1 MSIKSTNGFKDSK
14 QFQNLSLD
22 EIRNLINEEKEELKK
37 DYKELRERRKLI
49 KQYKRLT
56 QAREKVRQGIDIKKE
71 MKKPKPKPPSKKV
84 CISEKK
90 KLKSFDDYFEECMR
104 NRKIPKDT
112 PPYFREALERAIL
125 EYDQGLEKEKSA
137 FEDFAVKYT
146 IQGIPGLT
154 PIQFFERINKTL
166 KDFFTYHR
174 NIKFRMILV
183 CIMKNINYKQKN

>member
-1 MSIKSTNGFKDSK
+1 M
-14 QFQNLSLD
+14 
-22 EIRNLINEEKEELKK
+22 
-37 DYKELRERRKLI
+37 I
-49 KQYKRLT
+49 KQYKKLT

-71 MKKPKPKPPSKKV
+71 LKKPKPKPKHSTKTVVISKK
-84 CISEKK
+84 KK
-90 KLKSFDDYFEECMR
+90 VKSFDEYFEECIR

-112 PPYFREALERAIL
+112 PPYLREALERAIL